1 MANRILRDWTD
12 SKTISG
18 LSWQGEVLFTR
29 LIMKADDYGNFHAD
43 PQMIKSLCF
52 PRKDDIRSAEID
64 RWLKELEAAEI
75 IRTYPAKGD
84 VFLHIINFGQEQ
96 RLRNTKRKYPPEP
109 EHFASAGENLP
120 QVAASCRE
128 LRPETKRNEEET
140 KMKMNSEIPSPPP
153 EIIPDRNRLGGYIA
167 SNATSYELIQQQNDK
182 NRVKTNDENR
192 ERVMLDIEF
201 VGQLTRYGYRTEAE
215 QNAVMDAYTNR
226 RKQLGKTSDNETEY
240 RKFFWSWIK
249 FYKPEATPQ
258 AKQLQQQANNDYLE
272 SLKRLRN
279 GNR

>member
-84 VFLHIINFGQEQ
+84 VFLHITNFGQEQ

-109 EHFASAGENLP
+109 EHFANVGENMP

-128 LRPETKRNEEET
+128 LRPETKRNEDET
-140 KMKMNSEIPSPPP
+140 KMKMNSEISSPPP
-153 EIIPDRNRLGGYIA
+153 EIIPERNRLGGYIDPNEKA
-167 SNATSYELIQQQNDK
+167 YNLIKQQNDK
-182 NRVKTNDENR
+182 NVVRTNEQNR
-192 ERVMLDIEF
+192 DRVMLDLEDFIYPL
-201 VGQLTRYGYRTEAE
+201 VRQGYKTEQQ
-215 QNAVMDAYTNR
+215 QNAVMTEFIAMRNKEGKKTANEVEF
-226 RKQLGKTSDNETEY
+226 RKH
-240 RKFFWSWIK
+240 FWSWLK
-249 FYKPEATPQ
+249 FYRPPTK
-258 AKQLQQQANNDYLE
+258 NDVD
-272 SLKRLRN
+272 KFKF
-279 GNR
+279 